1 MNRPHAIRR
10 HSVAAHLAAMAVL
23 GALVLTGAFII
34 RKLHDSAAPDCL
46 QLACGAP
53 PVFGAPPGP

>member
-1 MNRPHAIRR
+1 
-10 HSVAAHLAAMAVL
+10 MAVL